1 MINNSTKKPG
11 PNKKP
16 LWLLIFIPLLI
27 IGAVI
32 LIRVLD
38 KPREVRSS
46 LPEELTPRMTYAVV
60 NSYPHDPRAFT
71 QGLVYHKGYLYESTG
86 LYGES
91 SLRKVDLETGKV
103 LQQVDLP
110 AEYFAE
116 GLVIYEDQLV
126 QLTWREKVGFVYDLE
141 DFSIIRQFTYQ
152 TQGWGLTYDDQR
164 LILSDGTDRLYFLD
178 PNTFQVVDSL
188 SITYQG
194 QAIQR
199 LNELEY
205 IRGEIYANIW
215 QTDDIVRINPLTGEV
230 VGWIDLSAILPD
242 DIRTADT
249 DVLNGIAYDPESDR
263 LFITGKRWPK
273 LYEIRLL
280 PVSSD

>member
-1 MINNSTKKPG
+1 MKKPDSK
-11 PNKKP
+11 NKIVWS
-16 LWLLIFIPLLI
+16 LFLSALFI
-27 IGAVI
+27 IGAVFI
-32 LIRVLD
+32 FLNYNT
-38 KPREVRSS
+38 PREVRSS
-46 LPEELTPRMTYAVV
+46 LPEELTPKMTYAVV

-86 LYGES
+86 LYSES
-91 SLRKVDLETGKV
+91 SLRQVDLETGEVLRKVDLSDEF
-103 LQQVDLP
+103 
-110 AEYFAE
+110 FAE
-116 GLVIYEDQLV
+116 GLAIYDNQLV
-126 QLTWREKVGFVYDLE
+126 QLTWREKVGFVYALE

-242 DIRTADT
+242 DIRTTDT

-273 LYEIRLL
+273 LYEIRLV